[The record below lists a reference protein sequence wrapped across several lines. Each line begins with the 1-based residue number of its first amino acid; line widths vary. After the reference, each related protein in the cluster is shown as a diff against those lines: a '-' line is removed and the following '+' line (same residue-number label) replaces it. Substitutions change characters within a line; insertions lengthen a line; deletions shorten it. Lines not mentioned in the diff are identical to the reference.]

1 MEGRIVQYNIESQQG
16 YVRTK
21 CGKVYR
27 FSASIYRSLMPIIPG
42 ELVDLEI
49 DFDGSVKAIYI
60 ALPIKCYEL
69 LTRVIWEY

>member
-21 CGKVYR
+21 CGKIYR

-49 DFDGSVKAIYI
+49 DFDGSLKAIYI
-60 ALPIKCYEL
+60 ALPIKCFEL
-69 LTRVIWEY
+69 LTRVIWEH

>member
-27 FSASIYRSLMPIIPG
+27 FSASIYHSLMPIIPG

-49 DFDGSVKAIYI
+49 DFDGSLKAIYI
-60 ALPIKCYEL
+60 ALPIKCFEL
-69 LTRVIWEY
+69 LTRVIWEH